1 MAVCISVFSAVKK
14 PAHTAE
20 IRRNGSPRGSVAG
33 NGPGF
38 PAHAQAAR
46 GLNRSPL
53 TDVAVRE
60 FWPPIQTPGG
70 CCMGLRKFTETR
82 PISTG
87 TGQAA
92 ASAAGLCVCC
102 VQKHS
107 AMDII
112 DIVASRHLAAICCRK
127 HRYQMRSHVT
137 TIRYDHC
144 TVGHDTMRYDAIS

>member
-1 MAVCISVFSAVKK
+1 MQRSRAAVKPPSPLPRESHDFGSGLLNNRQAK
-14 PAHTAE
+14 CP
-20 IRRNGSPRGSVAG
+20 RRDE
-33 NGPGF
+33 
-38 PAHAQAAR
+38 AAR

-53 TDVAVRE
+53 TGVSVRVS
-60 FWPPIQTPGG
+60 WPPIRTPGG

-127 HRYQMRSHVT
+127 HRYQMRCHVT